1 MIGRARAAGC
11 ARAAGH
17 TRARAWG
24 GRVREGEGE
33 GAGGGATMTG
43 HDGGRVRG
51 MVVQGNGCV
60 GIGRYWRRK
69 HGAAA
74 VVAA

>member
-1 MIGRARAAGC
+1 MTGRARAAGC

-24 GRVREGEGE
+24 GGGRVREG
-33 GAGGGATMTG
+33 AGHGATMTG

-51 MVVQGNGCV
+51 MVVQGGCV